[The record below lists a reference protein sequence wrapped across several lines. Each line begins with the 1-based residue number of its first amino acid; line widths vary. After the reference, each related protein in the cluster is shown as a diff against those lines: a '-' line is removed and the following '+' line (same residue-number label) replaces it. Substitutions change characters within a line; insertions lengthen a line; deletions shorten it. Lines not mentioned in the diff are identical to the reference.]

1 MPKKHKNF
9 CRVLIYIE
17 HFLIFIFRVTG
28 FVSISAFASLVSI
41 PKGITSSAIR
51 LKLCVITVG
60 IKRCMSIIKKKKNK
74 HDIILFLA
82 KYILNIMGVLISKT
96 LIDSNTSQNKFD
108 LINNVLKK
116 FYDMNEE
123 IKNSKW

>member
-17 HFLIFIFRVTG
+17 HFLIFIFTVTG

-41 PKGITSSAIR
+41 PKWITSSAIR
-51 LKLCVITVG
+51 LKLCVINVG
-60 IKRCMSIIKKKKNK
+60 IKRRMSIIKKKKNK

-96 LIDSNTSQNKFD
+96 LIDSNTSQNKFV